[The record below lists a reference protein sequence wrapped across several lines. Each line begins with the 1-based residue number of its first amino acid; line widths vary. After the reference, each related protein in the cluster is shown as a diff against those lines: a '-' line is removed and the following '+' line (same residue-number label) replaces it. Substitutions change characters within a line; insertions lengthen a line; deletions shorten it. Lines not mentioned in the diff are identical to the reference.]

1 MQVSV
6 FLVTFVKQ
14 IHGFLPLSG
23 VRNRQK
29 TCPMKKILA
38 LSLLLISAGAV
49 LASAPRS
56 LGAYLSHSTFNIPG
70 ESPYLETYLEII
82 GNTIVYKQNASGKYQ
97 GNVQVTM
104 IIRQDSVIKDYRKF
118 ELLSP
123 ELEDTTA
130 VALNFIDQQRFMLA
144 NGSYELDLSIA
155 DLNTAVKPT
164 VITYPVLIDFPG
176 DRLSISGIQLIN
188 SFTKTTEANLLSKSG
203 YDFVPYVDNFYPS
216 DRKKLTFYSEIYNPA
231 HQEGSGEK
239 YLVSAF
245 IESFESKRMLNEFV
259 RIRREESKP
268 VIVLLSEFDI
278 AGLPSGNYN
287 LVVAIRNKNNEVIA
301 ENTAFFQ
308 RFNPAV
314 SGSALNFE
322 GIDLNNTFAQRI
334 SSADTLREFIRTL
347 TPIATEM
354 ERIFI
359 NSQINAASLTTLQQF
374 FFRFWQLRD
383 EFEPEK
389 AWIAY
394 NQEVIKVNNTYST
407 QVRKGYET
415 DMGRVYLQYGPPN
428 TITDVPFE
436 TSGYRY
442 TNNDINSTGTIP
454 YQIWHY
460 YSINNNRER
469 NKRFVFI
476 NSSLRVTDYQLV
488 HSDVRGEIQNYNWQR
503 MLTRSL
509 EIQDRDADD
518 LRRDKSRSARIYE
531 QGW

>member
-1 MQVSV
+1 M
-6 FLVTFVKQ
+6 
-14 IHGFLPLSG
+14 
-23 VRNRQK
+23 
-29 TCPMKKILA
+29 
-38 LSLLLISAGAV
+38 
-49 LASAPRS
+49 
-56 LGAYLSHSTFNIPG
+56 
-70 ESPYLETYLEII
+70 
-82 GNTIVYKQNASGKYQ
+82 
-97 GNVQVTM
+97 
-104 IIRQDSVIKDYRKF
+104 
-118 ELLSP
+118 
-123 ELEDTTA
+123 
-130 VALNFIDQQRFMLA
+130 
-144 NGSYELDLSIA
+144 
-155 DLNTAVKPT
+155 
-164 VITYPVLIDFPG
+164 
-176 DRLSISGIQLIN
+176 
-188 SFTKTTEANLLSKSG
+188 
-203 YDFVPYVDNFYPS
+203 
-216 DRKKLTFYSEIYNPA
+216 
-231 HQEGSGEK
+231 
-239 YLVSAF
+239 
-245 IESFESKRMLNEFV
+245 
-259 RIRREESKP
+259 
-268 VIVLLSEFDI
+268 
-278 AGLPSGNYN
+278 
-287 LVVAIRNKNNEVIA
+287 IA

-334 SSADTLREFIRTL
+334 NSADTLREFIRTL

-394 NQEVIKVNNTYST
+394 NQEVIKVNNTYTT

-509 EIQDRDADD
+509 DIQDRDADA
-518 LRRDKSRSARIYE
+518 LKRDKSRSARIYE

>member
-1 MQVSV
+1 
-6 FLVTFVKQ
+6 
-14 IHGFLPLSG
+14 
-23 VRNRQK
+23 
-29 TCPMKKILA
+29 MKKILA

-49 LASAPRS
+49 IASVPRS

-130 VALNFIDQQRFMLA
+130 VALNFIDQQRFILA

-176 DRLSISGIQLIN
+176 DRVSISGIQLIN

-334 SSADTLREFIRTL
+334 NSADTLREFIRTL

-394 NQEVIKVNNTYST
+394 NQEVIKVNNTYTT

-509 EIQDRDADD
+509 DIQDRDADA
-518 LRRDKSRSARIYE
+518 LKRDKSRSARIYE

>member
-1 MQVSV
+1 
-6 FLVTFVKQ
+6 
-14 IHGFLPLSG
+14 
-23 VRNRQK
+23 
-29 TCPMKKILA
+29 MKKILA
-38 LSLLLISAGAV
+38 LSLLLISAGAFA
-49 LASAPRS
+49 ASAPRS
-56 LGAYLSHSTFNIPG
+56 LGAYLSHATFNIPG
-70 ESPYLETYLEII
+70 NSPYLETYLEII
-82 GNTIVYKQNASGKYQ
+82 GNTIVYKQNAGGKFQ
-97 GNVQVTM
+97 GSVQVTM
-104 IIRQDSVIKDYRKF
+104 IIRQDSVIKDYRKY

-123 ELEDTTA
+123 ELDDTTA
-130 VALNFIDQQRFMLA
+130 IALNFIDQQRFMLE

-155 DLNTAVKPT
+155 DLNVGQKPV
-164 VITYPVLIDFPG
+164 VITYPVVVSFPD
-176 DRLSISGIQLIN
+176 DRISVSGIQLVN
-188 SFTKTTEANLLSKSG
+188 SFSKTTASNVLSKSG

-216 DRKKLTFYSEIYNPA
+216 DRNKLTFYAEIYNPA
-231 HQEGSGEK
+231 HKEGSTEK

-245 IESFESKRMLNEFV
+245 IESYENNRMLNEYV
-259 RIRREESKP
+259 RIKREDSKP

-278 AGLPSGNYN
+278 SRLPSGNYN
-287 LVVAIRNKNNEVIA
+287 LVVSIRNKNNEVVG
-301 ENTAFFQ
+301 ENIAFFQ
-308 RFNPAV
+308 RFNPSVNA
-314 SGSALNFE
+314 SALNFE
-322 GIDLNNTFAQRI
+322 NIDLNNTFAQRI
-334 SSADTLREFIRTL
+334 SSIDTLREFIRTL
-347 TPIATEM
+347 SPIATEM

-359 NSQINAASLTTLQQF
+359 NSQINAATLPTLQQF
-374 FFRFWQLRD
+374 FYRFWSLRD
-383 EFEPEK
+383 ELEPEK